1 MMNPQ
6 PTDVAQSVSLAEASV
21 VNRRVPER
29 FEMPELEY
37 RLARRHALAGL
48 LLGPVVA
55 TFGCTSVNYGDEQYR
70 LKWATAGKDVMWI
83 PTREHAA
90 VAMLEAAATRPDD
103 IVYDLGSGDGVI
115 PIVAARRFGAR
126 AVGIEYNPDLVALSQ
141 RNAARAGVAD
151 RVTLK
156 RGDIFVEDFSEAT
169 VVTLY
174 LGESLN
180 LKLEPRLR
188 RMRPGT
194 RIVSNTFS
202 LGAWVP
208 DRTLDLADGGRAFY
222 WIVPAAVEG
231 RWRLTGLPGR
241 EAHLIQIGQRG
252 QFIDLRELDARAA
265 PATEGRL
272 EGRQARFVLPGAAG
286 QSVRITGAFSG
297 DRFVGAI
304 DGLPGASVAGARLR

>member
-1 MMNPQ
+1 MNPAYCDADNSSARPVQ
-6 PTDVAQSVSLAEASV
+6 RAASGRAAEG
-21 VNRRVPER
+21 
-29 FEMPELEY
+29 LEIA
-37 RLARRHALAGL
+37 RAESRIARRRALAGL

-55 TFGCTSVNYGDEQYR
+55 TLGCASVNYGDDQYR
-70 LKWATAGKDVMWI
+70 LTWATAGKDVMWI
-83 PTREHAA
+83 PTRENVA

-141 RNAARAGVAD
+141 RNAVRAGVAD

-208 DRTLDLADGGRAFY
+208 DRTLDLAENGRAFY

-231 RWRLTGLPGR
+231 RWRFMGLPGR
-241 EAHLIQIGQRG
+241 DMLVAQVGQRG
-252 QFIDLRELDARAA
+252 QFIDLRELGSRAA

-272 EGRQARFVLPGAAG
+272 EGSQARFILPGAAG
-286 QSVRITGAFSG
+286 QPLRLTGSFSG
-297 DRFVGAI
+297 DRFVGVI
-304 DGLPGASVAGARLR
+304 DGLPGRSVTGERLR